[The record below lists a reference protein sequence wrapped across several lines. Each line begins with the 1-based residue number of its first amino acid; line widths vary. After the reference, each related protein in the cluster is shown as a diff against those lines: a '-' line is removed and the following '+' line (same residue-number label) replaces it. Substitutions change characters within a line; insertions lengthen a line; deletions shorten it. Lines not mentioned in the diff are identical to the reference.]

1 MLSLCA
7 LFVTAYAGFAQS
19 KIGYADSQKIL
30 GSLKETQAVQAKL
43 QQEQEKMYKQYQYL
57 QDSLN
62 TAQDDYVKNVK
73 DNQLL
78 KDNMKKSIQKGLE
91 ELAYLVQTSGQKY
104 QEELVKKQQE
114 LMQPILEKVKKAI
127 ENVRK
132 AEGLDYVLDTA
143 SGVLLSYDTKY
154 DLTQKTID
162 ELIKMGGA
170 TNESKDTG
178 KDGGKESGKK

>member
-1 MLSLCA
+1 VKTTTLWICA
-7 LFVTAYAGFAQS
+7 LFIIGHAGFAQS

-30 GSLKETQAVQAKL
+30 GSLKETQAVQIKL

-62 TAQDDYVKNVK
+62 TAQDDYTKNVK

-78 KDNMKKSIQKGLE
+78 KDNMKRSIQKGLE
-91 ELAYLVQTSGQKY
+91 ELTYLVQTSGQKY
-104 QEELVKKQQE
+104 QEELQKKQQE
-114 LMQPILEKVKKAI
+114 LMLPILDKVKKAI

-132 AEGLDYVLDTA
+132 ADGLDFVLDSA
-143 SGVLLSYDTKY
+143 SGILLSYETKY

-162 ELIKMGGA
+162 ELLKMSGA
-170 TNESKDTG
+170 GESKDTG
-178 KDGGKESGKK
+178 KDTGKK